1 MAFLKRL
8 GYYLLGF
15 SIGLIFLFYF
25 LKEKKAEFCYAP
37 NCRVLKNINS
47 KKVGFSAETYQF
59 ITAHSIDSSQV
70 RIILKEGDVI
80 FSKSDPRGEPCALYH
95 IEGIIEDK
103 TLGLSV
109 KNCDSVATV
118 ETITYIK

>member
-25 LKEKKAEFCYAP
+25 LKEKRAEFCYAP

-47 KKVGFSAETYQF
+47 KKVGFSAETYEF
-59 ITAHSIDSSQV
+59 INVHPIDSSQV
-70 RIILKEGDVI
+70 RIILKEGDVL
-80 FSKSDPRGEPCALYH
+80 FSKSNPRDKPCALYY
-95 IEGIIEDK
+95 IEGMIEDK
-103 TLGLSV
+103 TVELSV